1 MHAGTALNW
10 FLLLFGGALL
20 VHSLALLVSR
30 PGTQRSRTLIG
41 RCWLALFVLVE
52 LVPRLAGW
60 PAGTV
65 LALSVLAFVPLLL
78 AVRALRAR

>member
-10 FLLLFGGALL
+10 FLLVFGAVMM

-30 PGTQRSRTLIG
+30 PGTQRSRALIG
-41 RCWLALFVLVE
+41 RCWMALFVLVE
-52 LVPRLAGW
+52 LVPRLAEW
-60 PAGTV
+60 PASTV

-78 AVRALRAR
+78 AVRTLRAR